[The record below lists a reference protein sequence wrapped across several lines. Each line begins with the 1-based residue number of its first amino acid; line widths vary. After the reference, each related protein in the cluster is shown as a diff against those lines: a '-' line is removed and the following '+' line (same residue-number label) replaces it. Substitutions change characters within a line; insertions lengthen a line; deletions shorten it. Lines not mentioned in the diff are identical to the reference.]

1 MGAPTVAPV
10 TAPARAGRSR
20 SGGARW
26 LRRALLVRDR
36 DTGPESAADRV
47 LRGLGLAIGLVGT
60 IAGLLELPEIIVQHR
75 EVPLFWT
82 LVTVSTAFGLLPV
95 LAVVAS
101 VARPQLIRPVAGA
114 AALGYLAAMVLV
126 LAYFAEIEAAPGPI
140 WVYRLVAIGVLAA
153 ALSWRLLFAGVYLV
167 VAAAFPGT
175 VAYLLLDGTSWMNV
189 LVSFARQIGLCMLL
203 LWCVAYARSA
213 GVRVDRETVRAS
225 EQAAAVAGTAARERE
240 RARFAALIHDAV
252 LSTLLDA
259 SRECSTSP
267 VLREQAQRTLDQLDE
282 TRFAESDPDTLDAD
296 SAIGFLRSAV
306 YEVNRSVEFTARRGA
321 DGATLRIPVEA
332 AGTLAAALA
341 EATRNSLRHA
351 AVPGR
356 AVRRT
361 VTVTVGAGG
370 LQVVV
375 RDDGAGFD
383 RTAVPADRLG
393 VSVSVLG
400 RMRQLP
406 GGAAFV
412 ESVPGKGT
420 TVTVVWASG
429 GGDDV

>member
-1 MGAPTVAPV
+1 MDASVV
-10 TAPARAGRSR
+10 APARAARQRPDS
-20 SGGARW
+20 ARW
-26 LRRALLVRDR
+26 SRRALLHRDR

-47 LRGLGLAIGLVGT
+47 LRGFGLVIGLVGT

-75 EVPLFWT
+75 EVALFWT

-95 LAVVAS
+95 LAVVS
-101 VARPQLIRPVAGA
+101 LIDRPQLIRPVAGA
-114 AALGYLAAMVLV
+114 AALGYLTAMVLV
-126 LAYFAEIEAAPGPI
+126 LAYFPQVEAAPGPI
-140 WVYRLVAIGVLAA
+140 WVYRLVAIGMLAA
-153 ALSWRLLFAGVYLV
+153 ALAWRLLFAGVYLV
-167 VAAAFPGT
+167 VAAAFPGI
-175 VAYLLLDGTSWMNV
+175 VAYLMLDGTSWMNV

-203 LWCVAYARSA
+203 LWCVAYARRA

-259 SRECSTSP
+259 SRDSGTSP

-282 TRFAESDPDTLDAD
+282 TRFAESDMDTLDAD
-296 SAIGFLRSAV
+296 SAVGFLRAAV
-306 YEVNRSVEFTARRGA
+306 HEVNRSVEFTARQGDNGA
-321 DGATLRIPVEA
+321 ALRMPVEA

-356 AVRRT
+356 TVQRT
-361 VTVTVGAGG
+361 VTVTIGAGG

-375 RDDGAGFD
+375 RDDGEGFD
-383 RTAVPADRLG
+383 RGAVPADRLG
-393 VSVSVLG
+393 VSVSILG

-412 ESVPGKGT
+412 ESGPGKGT
-420 TVTVVWASG
+420 TVTLVWGSAG